1 MLDYNYTIL
10 LQQDM
15 MGFDVIC
22 TNLSNKSSVEFCVD
36 EVFKTEGRHR
46 YERNKERQEFKLGD
60 AQGTPR
66 KYPRRLKRL
75 SLGMPRKASPLSSST
90 TIGMSRLGLYF
101 YLFT

>member
-1 MLDYNYTIL
+1 MLYYNYTIF

-15 MGFDVIC
+15 TGFDVIC
-22 TNLSNKSSVEFCVD
+22 TNLSNKSFVEFCVD

-60 AQGTPR
+60 AQGTPS
-66 KYPRRLKRL
+66 KYPRRLKCL
-75 SLGMPRKASPLSSST
+75 SLGMPPKASPLSSST
-90 TIGMSRLGLYF
+90 IIGMSRLGLYF